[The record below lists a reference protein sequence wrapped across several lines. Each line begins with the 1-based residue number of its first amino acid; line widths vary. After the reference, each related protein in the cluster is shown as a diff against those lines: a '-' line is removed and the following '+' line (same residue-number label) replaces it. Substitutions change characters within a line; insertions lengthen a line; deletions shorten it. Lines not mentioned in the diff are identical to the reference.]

1 MNKTARKPATKATDT
16 FGESGMLG
24 LLEAARVLHERLDQA
39 LESVGLSSPKYMAL
53 EELTRAGG
61 AMSLSAL
68 ADCRKCVRSNIT
80 QLIDRLEA
88 DGLVKRSDD
97 PQDRRAVHAQ
107 ITKLGAAKFDA
118 GTEAIRKVQME
129 VAAQVPRDEQASFL
143 RALSA
148 FKKL

>member
-1 MNKTARKPATKATDT
+1 MI
-16 FGESGMLG
+16 G
-24 LLEAARVLHERLDQA
+24 LLEAARALQERVDHA
-39 LESVGLSSPKYMAL
+39 LESVGLSGAKYMAL

-97 PQDRRAVHAQ
+97 PEDRRAVRAQ
-107 ITKLGAAKFDA
+107 ITKVGSAKFDA
-118 GTEAIRKVQME
+118 GTEAIRNVQAE
-129 VAAQVPRDEQASFL
+129 LAAQVPRDEQAIFL